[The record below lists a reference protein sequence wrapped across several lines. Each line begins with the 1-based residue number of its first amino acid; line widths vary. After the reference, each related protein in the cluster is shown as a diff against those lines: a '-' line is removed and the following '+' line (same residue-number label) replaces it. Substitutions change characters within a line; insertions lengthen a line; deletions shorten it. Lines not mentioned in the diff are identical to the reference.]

1 REEGP
6 RTAEEWNEHGGRL
19 MEAGQ
24 YDAAVAAYRR
34 AIEIRPTLGAAWANL
49 AFLTADRGQTEAGRQ
64 LYAEAYRHQP
74 SPQLRI
80 VQATVLPPIF
90 RDAVHVQQTRQRF
103 TDEVAKLVEDGVTM
117 DPTRTTTPSYFFLA
131 YQGYNDRDLMA
142 QLASLAPS
150 PRGAAERGKRK

>member
-1 REEGP
+1 TPHSPEP
-6 RTAEEWNEHGGRL
+6 TAPQTAEEWNEHGGRL

-24 YDAAVAAYRR
+24 YDGAAAAYRR

-49 AFLTADRGQTEAGRQ
+49 AFLTADRGHAEAGRQ

-90 RDAVHVQQTRQRF
+90 RDGNHVRAARERF
-103 TDEVAKLVEDGVTM
+103 TKEVEQLVAEGLQM
-117 DPTRTTTPSYFFLA
+117 DPTRTTTP
-131 YQGYNDRDLMA
+131 
-142 QLASLAPS
+142 
-150 PRGAAERGKRK
+150 